1 MGGSGDG
8 CNCTRDLILD
18 SFSWNRNLAR
28 SVAPEYEKTTEVFQ
42 QMQYEGMNPNKFIFV
57 RALKAFANLQ
67 ALEEGKHVHKQM
79 IQIGC
84 ESDVFMGTSIVDMY
98 AKCGSTEDALRVFM
112 KITSCDVVSWTA
124 ILLGY
129 VKCGQEQKALQL
141 FQ

>member
-1 MGGSGDG
+1 
-8 CNCTRDLILD
+8 
-18 SFSWNRNLAR
+18 
-28 SVAPEYEKTTEVFQ
+28 
-42 QMQYEGMNPNKFIFV
+42 
-57 RALKAFANLQ
+57 
-67 ALEEGKHVHKQM
+67 M

-98 AKCGSTEDALRVFM
+98 AKCGSMEDALRVFM

-141 FQ
+141 LQ

>member
-1 MGGSGDG
+1 MAVIAPGTLYLTFFHGIEVLQ
-8 CNCTRDLILD
+8 DLWHQNMRRQRR
-18 SFSWNRNLAR
+18 FSN
-28 SVAPEYEKTTEVFQ
+28 K
-42 QMQYEGMNPNKFIFV
+42 MQHEGMNPNKFIFV
-57 RALKAFANLQ
+57 RVLNAFANLQ

-84 ESDVFMGTSIVDMY
+84 ESDVSIGTSIVDMY
-98 AKCGSTEDALRVFM
+98 AKCGSMEDALRVFM
-112 KITSCDVVSWTA
+112 KFTSCDVVSWTA